1 METKESIRCWQV
13 GAGPRSML
21 QSAKKMKQRGAFLVL
36 RSLSADIRWVFE
48 TSSLDRSVEIHSSSV
63 EAIAAVINWRAIK
76 FETPMKV
83 TETIIDVPCPEGLA
97 PDGGDR
103 LGQHL
108 LINDNWWACLK
119 SRRPVSEHFRKPVRG
134 PR

>member
-1 METKESIRCWQV
+1 MKTKQIIRCWQV

-21 QSAKKMKQRGAFLVL
+21 QSAKKMKQRSAFLAL

-83 TETIIDVPCPEGLA
+83 TD
-97 PDGGDR
+97 
-103 LGQHL
+103 
-108 LINDNWWACLK
+108 DNHRRTM
-119 SRRPVSEHFRKPVRG
+119 SRRTGARRRG
-134 PR
+134 SARATPPD